1 MVNPVQ
7 VCFKKP
13 TSRPYTLCC
22 PPRCD
27 REREGDAVGCPALLH
42 PGVARGLPP
51 EVMPPRECV
60 VRCLESWCLRIERP
74 LPPDCEDTMPYIV
87 GAARPATLL
96 DACGESP
103 LRTALPPTSLSRA
116 SPPLVECARAPS
128 LAPSPPRAPRDQ
140 GAHGRAR
147 ALLLSATASTRP
159 RAGVMLRELVRAFG
173 ENGGRERDACEAEGV
188 LNEGCST
195 RIERLPLVLTIT
207 YGCSVVSCSVTSTFY
222 FPDTVAINTF

>member
-27 REREGDAVGCPALLH
+27 RDREGDAVGCSALLH
-42 PGVARGLPP
+42 PGMARGLPP
-51 EVMPPRECV
+51 DVAPPRECV

-87 GAARPATLL
+87 GAERPARPATLL

-103 LRTALPPTSLSRA
+103 SGPRCRRRRSRA
-116 SPPLVECARAPS
+116 RRPHLLSALGRPASLPARHGHHVTRERARARAP
-128 LAPSPPRAPRDQ
+128 
-140 GAHGRAR
+140 
-147 ALLLSATASTRP
+147 ALPLSATASTR
-159 RAGVMLRELVRAFG
+159 R
-173 ENGGRERDACEAEGV
+173 RDARGAC
-188 LNEGCST
+188 
-195 RIERLPLVLTIT
+195 
-207 YGCSVVSCSVTSTFY
+207 
-222 FPDTVAINTF
+222 